1 MYQILDSINKE
12 YPHLH
17 IIVGIDANHFL
28 GKREAYNIFPDTD
41 KCITTS
47 KQRTYL
53 QLQYNKSNK
62 LVQEVKDAILTNL
75 KITKSSVSDVQGK
88 EATNSLT

>member
-1 MYQILDSINKE
+1 MFAVLDEIKTAHPE
-12 YPHLH
+12 LH
-17 IIVGIDANHFL
+17 IIVGIDANHYL
-28 GKREAYNIFPDTD
+28 GNRPPYHIFPSTD

-62 LVQEVKDAILTNL
+62 LVQEVKDAIITNL
-75 KITKSSVSDVQGK
+75 
-88 EATNSLT
+88 